1 MTGLR
6 QIFWL
11 FLLPVAGCMMHPT
24 PELQKVIVK
33 KTAATIQLDGSL
45 NEDSWRHASCYSFL
59 RPRSM
64 AADRLRQLGPVLCE
78 SATVR
83 LLFDEEYLYIG
94 FELEDGD
101 QVARRDRDQAPQWK
115 YGDVVEIFLKHR
127 DHPQY
132 FEFHITPLGR
142 KTSLLIP
149 ACGMWELVDYFP
161 QQAMPGFEVAVWN
174 DGTVNNHTDRDH
186 SWTVEARIPL
196 KELAK
201 YGSPLQTG
209 ATGWTVL
216 FARHN
221 YGNSIAAREPSSF
234 PQCPGLN
241 FHVPE
246 LFLPLDFHEIKE
258 NTGISPR

>member
-1 MTGLR
+1 MMGILNVTPDSFYAKSRKGGLSLSGLVAAAGAMCR
-6 QIFWL
+6 GGAAIVDIGGESTRPGATPVSPQEEIRRVVPVVEAL
-11 FLLPVAGCMMHPT
+11 VGQLPEVCVSVDT
-24 PELQKVIVK
+24 
-33 KTAATIQLDGSL
+33 
-45 NEDSWRHASCYSFL
+45 RH
-59 RPRSM
+59 
-64 AADRLRQLGPVLCE
+64 VE
-78 SATVR
+78 
-83 LLFDEEYLYIG
+83 
-94 FELEDGD
+94 
-101 QVARRDRDQAPQWK
+101 VARAAVAA
-115 YGDVVEIFLKHR
+115 GAAIINDVRGCDPE
-127 DHPQY
+127 P
-132 FEFHITPLGR
+132 
-142 KTSLLIP
+142 
-149 ACGMWELVDYFP
+149 GMWELVDYFP

-174 DGTVNNHTDRDH
+174 DGTVNNHTDRDR